1 MSRKY
6 VSPEEHAL
14 KGTRPTR
21 AKPEAPPISPR
32 GRPKRPSYLNADARK
47 EWARLLPLLETRGT
61 LTELDG
67 GALALHCVNFS
78 RYLQAQREIETHGI
92 IIVATVLGSNGEPIT
107 SRKKNPACSIASECE
122 RSMRSFLRELGLTPD
137 SRERVRPAAE
147 QPPKPDEHSGVSAAD
162 IMSCGKKE

>member
-21 AKPEAPPISPR
+21 AKPEALPISPR

-47 EWARLLPLLETRGT
+47 EWARLLPLLCERGT
-61 LTELDG
+61 MTELDG

-92 IIVATVLGSNGEPIT
+92 IIVATVLGRNGEPIT

-122 RSMRSFLRELGLTPD
+122 RAMRSFLRELGLTPD
-137 SRERVRPAAE
+137 SRERIQPAGE
-147 QPPKPDEHSGVSAAD
+147 QPAKQDAQPTFSAAS
-162 IMSCGKKE
+162 IMSFGKKE